1 MLCIL
6 TQRIRKVVK
15 LQICH
20 VVLNMQG
27 KIIMYTLDHL
37 RLSKVIFHG
46 IISSKKEREKEKDIR
61 IYYVKVRVCVGF
73 RLESLHEK

>member
-1 MLCIL
+1 
-6 TQRIRKVVK
+6 
-15 LQICH
+15 
-20 VVLNMQG
+20 
-27 KIIMYTLDHL
+27 MYTLDHL